1 MSDIVRHIVNMSGG
15 KDSTALAVYLKDKN
29 PDQKYEFVF
38 CDTGKELPETYEYLK
53 KVENYLGEDIVYLD
67 ATSTLPK
74 GVAKDNLFDFLLD
87 QYSGFLPSAQMRW
100 CTRELK
106 IKPFEK
112 YIKDDKIISYVGI
125 RADENREGYIS
136 KKDTITAVFPFK
148 EDGITLE
155 DVKEIL
161 DKSGLGYPEYYEW
174 RTRSGCY
181 FCFFQRK
188 AEWVGLLKN
197 HPDLYK
203 DSKKYEKTGPNDKK
217 FTWAERESLDDIEK
231 PDRVKQIL
239 ENKAKAEA
247 QIEKFKKNKR
257 LSEKSFNNTNIGKFE
272 NNDEIQLQA
281 DEDDML
287 DACTIC
293 TL

>member
-1 MSDIVRHIVNMSGG
+1 MSDIERHIINMSGG
-15 KDSTALAVYLKDKN
+15 KDSTALAIYLKDKN
-29 PDQKYEFVF
+29 PNQKYEFVF
-38 CDTGKELPETYEYLK
+38 CDTGKELPETYDYLK

-67 ATSTLPK
+67 ATATLPK

-112 YIKDDKIISYVGI
+112 YIKDDKIISYIGI
-125 RADENREGYIS
+125 RADEDREGYIS

-148 EDGITLE
+148 EDGLTLE
-155 DVKEIL
+155 DIEEIL
-161 DKSGLGYPEYYEW
+161 DKSGLGYPDYYEW

-188 AEWVGLLKN
+188 AEWVGLLEN
-197 HPDLYK
+197 HPDLFEK
-203 DSKKYEKTGPNDKK
+203 SKTYEKTGPNDKK
-217 FTWAERESLDDIEK
+217 FTWAEKESLNDLEQPERI
-231 PDRVKQIL
+231 KQIKENYEKVKLQL
-239 ENKAKAEA
+239 EKY
-247 QIEKFKKNKR
+247 KKNKR
-257 LSEKSFNNTNIGKFE
+257 LSDKTWNTNIGVMK
-272 NNDEIQLQA
+272 NNDEVQWQA